1 MKRNFTLMSVMS
13 VCVIH
18 CYSFDEREKLRFG
31 DYQSFKTFKPVEKVR
46 IFVLRFATK
55 QNLITTH

>member
-1 MKRNFTLMSVMS
+1 MS

-18 CYSFDEREKLRFG
+18 CYSFDKREKLRFG
-31 DYQSFKTFKPVEKVR
+31 DSQSFKTFIPVEKAR
-46 IFVLRFATK
+46 IFVFKFATE